1 MVSVRAPNH
10 PRGWG
15 AGSRDGNE
23 LHVGAGKRGSIL
35 EAMKTSVS
43 LVEKGVANTK
53 RKKMNKFRGVGLGS
67 EVLVCTMV
75 FQYIDRCRNKHR
87 TNCVAV

>member
-1 MVSVRAPNH
+1 MSVRAPNH

-15 AGSRDGNE
+15 AGSRDGNG
-23 LHVGAGKRGSIL
+23 LHIGAGKRGSIL

-53 RKKMNKFRGVGLGS
+53 RKKMNKFRGVVGIRGIGVHHGFS
-67 EVLVCTMV
+67 I
-75 FQYIDRCRNKHR
+75 YR
-87 TNCVAV
+87 